1 MDLTKLG
8 LYINAVS
15 SFTILLLS
23 IVALIYI
30 QFSGKRVKTYKNTLI
45 LVSGILSS
53 ASKAADHFLTV
64 FLADKECRKLKIMDY
79 CDAGK
84 FDDALFIFEFIF
96 GWLSLT
102 LFVLEYLSTEQE
114 VRKVLA
120 MEYTEKKRR
129 KYEIVAVVLLI
140 LTPFILILIWH
151 TAEIGLYKYHLRAL
165 SGVIASGALFVL

>member
-15 SFTILLLS
+15 AVSLLMLSFA
-23 IVALIYI
+23 ALIYI

-45 LVSGILSS
+45 LVAVILSS
-53 ASKAADHFLTV
+53 ACKATDSLLTV
-64 FLADKECRKLKIMDY
+64 YLSDKECRKLKIIDY
-79 CDAGK
+79 CDPGK
-84 FDDALFIFEFIF
+84 FDEPLFIFEYIF

-129 KYEIVAVVLLI
+129 KYEIVAIVLLI
-140 LTPFILILIWH
+140 LMPLALVLIWR
-151 TAEIGLYKYHLRAL
+151 TAELGLYKYHLRVFAA
-165 SGVIASGALFVL
+165 VIASGALFVL